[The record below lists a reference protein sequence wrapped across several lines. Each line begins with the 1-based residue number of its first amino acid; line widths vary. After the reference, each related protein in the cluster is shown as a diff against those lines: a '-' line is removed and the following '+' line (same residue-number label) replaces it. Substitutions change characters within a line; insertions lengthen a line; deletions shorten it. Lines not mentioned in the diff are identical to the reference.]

1 MKKPQESAIESR
13 EFIMPNQLN
22 NKNTLFGGE
31 LVSLIDKVA
40 SMCAQKHAQ
49 MDVVTASI
57 DSLSFENPVYKNE
70 HLILKAMINYTGNTS
85 MEIGVR
91 VETENTKTLKKI
103 HIATAY
109 LTFVAVDENLV
120 PQKVPKLSPQSEE
133 EKRRWTNASDRVKHR
148 KQIRKKLKTK
158 KS

>member
-1 MKKPQESAIESR
+1 MKKPKDSAIESR

-22 NKNTLFGGE
+22 NKDTLFGGE
-31 LVSLIDKVA
+31 LVSMIDKIA

-57 DSLSFENPVYKNE
+57 DSMSFENPVYKNE
-70 HLILKAMINYTGNTS
+70 HLILKAMVNYTGKTS

-91 VETENTKTLKKI
+91 VETEDTKTLKST

-109 LTFVAVDENLV
+109 LTFVAVGDGLKPKRV
-120 PQKVPKLSPQSEE
+120 PVE
-133 EKRRWTNASDRVKHR
+133 
-148 KQIRKKLKTK
+148 
-158 KS
+158 